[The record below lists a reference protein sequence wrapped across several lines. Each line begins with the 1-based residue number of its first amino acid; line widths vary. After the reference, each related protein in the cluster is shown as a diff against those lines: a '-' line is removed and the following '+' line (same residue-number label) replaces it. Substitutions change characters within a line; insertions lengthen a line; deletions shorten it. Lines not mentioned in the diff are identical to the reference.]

1 MKVVL
6 LKDVSG
12 VGKRGEIV
20 NVAEGY
26 GRNFLI
32 PRGIAQEATEGRIK
46 EIAQNRQAKATKE
59 ERMAAEARKLAARI
73 KGLSVRV
80 EARAGEG
87 GKLFGSVGN
96 KDVAQALAAQ
106 AGIKLDKKKIELKET
121 VKALGSYSALARLH
135 PGVQAE
141 FTVEVVNSNA

>member
-12 VGKRGEIV
+12 IGKRGEIV
-20 NVAEGY
+20 NVAEGH

-32 PRGIAQEATEGRIK
+32 PRGMAQEATDGRVR
-46 EIAQNRQAKATKE
+46 EIARNRQAKASKE
-59 ERMAAEARKLAARI
+59 ERMAEEARKLAARI
-73 KGLSVRV
+73 KGLSVKV

-106 AGIKLDKKKIELKET
+106 SGIKLDRKKIELKESM
-121 VKALGSYSALARLH
+121 KALGSYPALVRLH

-141 FTVEVVNSNA
+141 FTVEVVNGNA